1 MMLVIVLLLA
11 SVMVVLQSK
20 PVQAQQLHASLL
32 RSEPVAGSVLAS
44 PPSAVCL
51 WFSEIA
57 QPVGQSIVV
66 LSPTGTPIQDGA
78 LSIHGTQLCIPV
90 KISTAGTYLVDWQV
104 ISQDTHPSSGAFI
117 FSVRRASGPW
127 ANSGQSAADIS
138 PLGLCLQVAGRLL
151 HMLGYAL
158 SFGPFAFYWLVLSF
172 LPSTD
177 KERIQHRLE
186 RLVTPGI
193 LALVL
198 AEGLALLAQAAS
210 MSSAALLNVSLL
222 GDIMATSFGRVLAQ
236 RLGAALLL
244 WILVGTIQYNAR
256 RAQVAIVG
264 LGLVLAGIDGEA
276 SHALNG
282 NPIWLSL
289 LANAV
294 HIAAMG
300 MWVGGLITL
309 LAIWRLPE
317 VASWRSLLLLRFGQM
332 ATVAVTELILSGVIM
347 AGMNLAQPLDL
358 LTTAYGR
365 VLLCKVI
372 VLLLVLLL
380 AFIGQRRRP
389 ALQHAWWVRETLG
402 LLGLLLL
409 AALLVSLPSASLSR

>member
-1 MMLVIVLLLA
+1 MLVGALLLA
-11 SVMVVLQSK
+11 SVVVVLQSK
-20 PVQAQQLHASLL
+20 PVQAQQSHASLL
-32 RSEPVAGSVLAS
+32 RSDPVAGSVLAS
-44 PPSAVCL
+44 PPSVVCL

-66 LSPTGTPIQDGA
+66 LSPTGTATQYGI
-78 LSIHGTQLCIPV
+78 LSIHGAELCTPV

-117 FSVRRASGPW
+117 FSVRKVSGPW
-127 ANSGQSAADIS
+127 ANSGPSVAGIS
-138 PLGLCLQVAGRLL
+138 PLGLCLQVAARLL

-158 SFGPFAFYWLVLSF
+158 SFGPFAFCWLVLSF
-172 LPSTD
+172 LPSMD
-177 KERIQHRLE
+177 KERIAYRLE
-186 RLVTPGI
+186 RLVVPGI

-210 MSSAALLNVSLL
+210 MSPGALLNVSLL

-244 WILVGTIQYNAR
+244 WILVGTIHYNAQ

-300 MWVGGLITL
+300 VWVGGLITL

-317 VASWRSLLLLRFGQM
+317 MAGWRSLLLLRFGQI
-332 ATVAVTELILSGVIM
+332 ATVAVTELILSGVIL

-372 VLLLVLLL
+372 VVLMVLLL
-380 AFIGQRRRP
+380 AFVGRRGPP
-389 ALQHAWWVRETLG
+389 ALQHAWWVREMVG

-409 AALLVSLPSASLSR
+409 AALLVSLPSASIPG

>member
-1 MMLVIVLLLA
+1 
-11 SVMVVLQSK
+11 
-20 PVQAQQLHASLL
+20 
-32 RSEPVAGSVLAS
+32 
-44 PPSAVCL
+44 
-51 WFSEIA
+51 
-57 QPVGQSIVV
+57 
-66 LSPTGTPIQDGA
+66 
-78 LSIHGTQLCIPV
+78 
-90 KISTAGTYLVDWQV
+90 
-104 ISQDTHPSSGAFI
+104 
-117 FSVRRASGPW
+117 
-127 ANSGQSAADIS
+127 
-138 PLGLCLQVAGRLL
+138 LGLCLQVAARLL

-158 SFGPFAFYWLVLSF
+158 SFGPFAFCWLVLSF
-172 LPSTD
+172 LSSMD
-177 KERIQHRLE
+177 KERIAYRLE
-186 RLVTPGI
+186 RLVVPGI

-210 MSSAALLNVSLL
+210 MSPGALLNVSLL

-244 WILVGTIQYNAR
+244 WILVGTIHYNAQ

-300 MWVGGLITL
+300 VWVGGLITL

-317 VASWRSLLLLRFGQM
+317 MAGWRSLLLLRFGQI
-332 ATVAVTELILSGVIM
+332 ATVAVTELILSGVIL

-372 VLLLVLLL
+372 VVLMVLLL
-380 AFIGQRRRP
+380 AFVGRRGPP
-389 ALQHAWWVRETLG
+389 ALQHAWWVREMVG

-409 AALLVSLPSASLSR
+409 AALLVSLPSASIPG